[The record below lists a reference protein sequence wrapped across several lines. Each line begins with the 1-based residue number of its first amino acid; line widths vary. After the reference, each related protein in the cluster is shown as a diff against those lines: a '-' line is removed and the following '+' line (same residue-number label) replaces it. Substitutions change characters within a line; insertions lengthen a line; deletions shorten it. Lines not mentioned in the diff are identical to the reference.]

1 MRSVILSLQLPLGF
15 KYVLQFHLDVAYV
28 FQTFRQI
35 VQLDLVSDYTI
46 IRLGGAPPICSG
58 TPKRYNAYRNGTY
71 DSTDIVVCYHIAFDI
86 HI

>member
-15 KYVLQFHLDVAYV
+15 KYVLQFHVDVAYV

-46 IRLGGAPPICSG
+46 IRLGEAPALITAS
-58 TPKRYNAYRNGTY
+58 
-71 DSTDIVVCYHIAFDI
+71 AFRSSI
-86 HI
+86 SLPTIPNLL